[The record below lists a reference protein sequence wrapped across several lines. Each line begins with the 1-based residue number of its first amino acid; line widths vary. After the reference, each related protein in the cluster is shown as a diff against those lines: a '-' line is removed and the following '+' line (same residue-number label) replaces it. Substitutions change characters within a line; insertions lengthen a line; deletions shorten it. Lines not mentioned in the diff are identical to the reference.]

1 MHSETNHA
9 KADLKFAAAWG
20 PKCCNPVLIGCHE
33 RELISFVKKTFF
45 PPPMEEPAFTAQL
58 GWKVAERKVQNLNQ
72 LQFYKIGK
80 LHDKHSLM

>member
-33 RELISFVKKTFF
+33 RELISFVKKKKFLR
-45 PPPMEEPAFTAQL
+45 Q
-58 GWKVAERKVQNLNQ
+58 WKNLYLLHNWG
-72 LQFYKIGK
+72 GK
-80 LHDKHSLM
+80 LLKGRCRI

>member
-33 RELISFVKKTFF
+33 RELISFVKK
-45 PPPMEEPAFTAQL
+45 
-58 GWKVAERKVQNLNQ
+58 
-72 LQFYKIGK
+72 KISSANGRTCIYCTIGVE
-80 LHDKHSLM
+80 SC